1 MQVMS
6 MVSGAVMW
14 AALGWSAPALADG
27 LSGGGLSEPMSAA
40 RAAELM
46 NSPYSL
52 NLDLEDPAEDG
63 DGTAAEGEDDDLLG
77 GGSGEESVKEEQEA
91 VRRGEEKKA
100 EEDTGEERSVIM
112 TIQQKNFLKVGRF
125 EAGPTL
131 GSVVNDPF
139 LKRFIIG
146 AILDYHFTEVFGVEW
161 QLAYAPI
168 FGTGGEN
175 DPDWKELSKQ
185 LREMNSVAPD
195 ISKLTLNTSFS
206 FLFSPIYGKAAIF
219 RTILIFDI
227 FGNFGAGIVQ
237 TSDDLVALGAD
248 ENDEE
253 AIATQNQWHPTTI
266 IGGGIRV
273 AFNRTVTMRLE
284 GKSMTYIEVI
294 NSSTLE
300 MKNNFVLQGGA
311 TFFFPQM

>member
-6 MVSGAVMW
+6 MVSGVVMW
-14 AALGWSAPALADG
+14 AAMMAAPAMAAPAVAAEL
-27 LSGGGLSEPMSAA
+27 EPMSPA
-40 RAAELM
+40 RAAALVT
-46 NSPYSL
+46 SPYSL
-52 NLDLEDPAEDG
+52 ELELSDAADE
-63 DGTAAEGEDDDLLG
+63 DGTAAEEDDDLLG
-77 GGSGEESVKEEQEA
+77 GGSGEESVKEEQDA
-91 VRRGEEKKA
+91 VRRGETA
-100 EEDTGEERSVIM
+100 EEDEAGDDRRSVIM
-112 TIQQKNFLKVGRF
+112 TIQQKNFMKVGRF

-146 AILDYHFTEVFGVEW
+146 AVLDYHFTEVFGVEW